1 MFELQTEL
9 EFSYFTLSHCDLH
22 ECAASSMP
30 SLKVILIRID
40 GADQEAFVII
50 ELAKGEPAHTLVPF
64 SVASQL
70 QASLNVVLELDYFWG
85 LQETTKTWG
94 V

>member
-30 SLKVILIRID
+30 SLKVISIRID
-40 GADQEAFVII
+40 GAD
-50 ELAKGEPAHTLVPF
+50 
-64 SVASQL
+64 
-70 QASLNVVLELDYFWG
+70 
-85 LQETTKTWG
+85 
-94 V
+94 